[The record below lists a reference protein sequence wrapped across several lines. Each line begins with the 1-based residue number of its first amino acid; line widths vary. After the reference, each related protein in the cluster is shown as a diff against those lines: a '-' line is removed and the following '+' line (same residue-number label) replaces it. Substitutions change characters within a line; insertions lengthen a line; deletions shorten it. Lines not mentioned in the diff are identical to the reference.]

1 MESLCLLF
9 LPFVLLKD
17 VNKIIFS
24 LAYTCEQ
31 TMKLYSMP
39 STQNRFITFIDTSG
53 QVQEKEP

>member
-9 LPFVLLKD
+9 LPLVLLKD

-31 TMKLYSMP
+31 TMP
-39 STQNRFITFIDTSG
+39 STLNRFITFIDTSG